1 MMSGVLSA
9 LFEFGQ
15 PVSTMQVAKFM
26 DISWKTA
33 RDNLE
38 ALFKLGM
45 VERGKVGDNKRIF
58 WRSEESVMEKINFES
73 REYKEKEAKLKIKE
87 IKDKRTG

>member
-9 LFEFGQ
+9 LFEFRQ
-15 PVSTMQVAKFM
+15 PVSTMQIAKFM
-26 DISWKTA
+26 GISWKTA

-45 VERGKVGDNKRIF
+45 VQRGKVGENKRIF
-58 WRSEESVMEKINFES
+58 WKSDESVFKKVKVES
-73 REYKEKEAKLKIKE
+73 REFKEKEAKLKIKE
-87 IKDKRTG
+87 IQDKRTG